1 MRKGFNLNWHQT
13 EDIHTVIFGN
23 FVGKVGQLDKL
34 DKLDTPLFFLLKY
47 YYHWLSISYNNY
59 YFKYVPVQLV
69 QLSNLSNFR
78 IAFSLQTLAFNGAI
92 SFFVYDCLVSLR
104 TEMRLMNNCI

>member
-34 DKLDTPLFFLLKY
+34 DKLDTPLFFRLKY

-59 YFKYVPVQLV
+59 YLKYVPVQLV

-78 IAFSLQTLAFNGAI
+78 IVFPCWHSSSMGTILFMFMSISSL
-92 SFFVYDCLVSLR
+92 C
-104 TEMRLMNNCI
+104 E